1 MTTLN
6 FRIDAASEADVPV
19 VLQMI
24 RALAEY
30 EKLEHEVVATESAV
44 REALFGDRPYA
55 EAAIGRLDGEA
66 VGFALFFHTFSTF
79 RGAPGLYLEDLFVYP
94 QWRGRGVGQRLLAHV
109 ARVAV
114 ERGCHR
120 LEWAVLDWND
130 PAIAFYRR
138 AGARPMDDWTVFRL
152 TGDAL
157 RRLSD
162 GR

>member
-1 MTTLN
+1 MTLN
-6 FRIDAASEADVPV
+6 LRIDSASEADVPV

-24 RALAEY
+24 NALADY
-30 EKLEHEVVATESAV
+30 EKLAHEVTATEAGV
-44 REALFGDRPYA
+44 RAALFGDRRYA
-55 EAAIGRLDGEA
+55 EAIIGRLDGDP

-94 QWRGRGVGQRLLAHV
+94 QWRGRGFGRRLLAEV

-120 LEWAVLDWND
+120 LEWAVLDWNE
-130 PAIAFYRR
+130 PAIGFYRR
-138 AGARPMDDWTVFRL
+138 AGAWPVEDWTVFRL
-152 TGDAL
+152 TGEPL
-157 RRLSD
+157 QRLSD